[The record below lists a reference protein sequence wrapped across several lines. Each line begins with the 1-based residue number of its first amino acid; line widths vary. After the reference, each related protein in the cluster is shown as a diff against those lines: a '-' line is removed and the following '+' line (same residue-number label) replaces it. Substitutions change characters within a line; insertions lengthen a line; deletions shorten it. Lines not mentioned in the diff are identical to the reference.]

1 MVASRSKT
9 SKQNLTVEVATAV
22 SEAVSSVSSVGPVS
36 ETVSSVVVGV
46 SLSLPLG
53 NMDGSGGVGDVAS
66 GTSVGSSDSRDGGR
80 GNAEGG
86 EGGRGGDLGVAGDHR
101 GDSVDGVGDNRGMGV
116 AHDRGNSVMS
126 RVDTVVGLSLSLPLA
141 VVESV
146 AVSETVGPVATV
158 VATKA
163 VSVSVVGISLRL
175 SLPLAIVESMAVS
188 KTVSPVATVVATKTV
203 AVAVVGI
210 GISLR
215 LSSGE
220 GRKGKCQDLRVK
232 KLLGGEIVN
241 RERQTYSL
249 HLSSA
254 TFCDKPCSS
263 QSPLLFYT
271 QATTPPPLHQR
282 LLSHQAGENVNALRP
297 ANLVLRK
304 CTQTQKMSDEHHH
317 CTFDIYSPDSIQ

>member
-1 MVASRSKT
+1 MYILKVECWTSPKPRGKNFTDEARCNDFRICTSSEFQIRLGPIHGQNVGSMVASRSKT
-9 SKQNLTVEVATAV
+9 SKQNLTPVVATAV

-36 ETVSSVVVGV
+36 KTVSSVVVGV

-66 GTSVGSSDSRDGGR
+66 GTSVGSSNSGDGGR
-80 GNAEGG
+80 GNADGG

-126 RVDTVVGLSLSLPLA
+126 SVDTVVGLSLGLSLSLPLA

-146 AVSETVGPVATV
+146 AVS
-158 VATKA
+158 
-163 VSVSVVGISLRL
+163 
-175 SLPLAIVESMAVS
+175 
-188 KTVSPVATVVATKTV
+188 KTISPVATVVATKTV

-215 LSSGE
+215 LSGGE
-220 GRKGKCQDLRVK
+220 GRKGKCQD
-232 KLLGGEIVN
+232 
-241 RERQTYSL
+241 SL

-254 TFCDKPCSS
+254 TFCDKP
-263 QSPLLFYT
+263 SPCT
-271 QATTPPPLHQR
+271 
-282 LLSHQAGENVNALRP
+282 LRCP
-297 ANLVLRK
+297 
-304 CTQTQKMSDEHHH
+304 C
-317 CTFDIYSPDSIQ
+317 

>member
-1 MVASRSKT
+1 MGRMYILKVECWTSPKPCGKDFTDEARCNYFRICTSSEFQIRVGPIHGQNVGSMVASRSKT

-22 SEAVSSVSSVGPVS
+22 SEAVSSVPSVGPVS

-66 GTSVGSSDSRDGGR
+66 GTSVGSSDSGDGG
-80 GNAEGG
+80 
-86 EGGRGGDLGVAGDHR
+86 
-101 GDSVDGVGDNRGMGV
+101 
-116 AHDRGNSVMS
+116 RGNSVMS

-175 SLPLAIVESMAVS
+175 SLPFAVVESMAVS

-220 GRKGKCQDLRVK
+220 GRKGKCQD
-232 KLLGGEIVN
+232 
-241 RERQTYSL
+241 SL

-254 TFCDKPCSS
+254 TFCDKP
-263 QSPLLFYT
+263 SP
-271 QATTPPPLHQR
+271 
-282 LLSHQAGENVNALRP
+282 
-297 ANLVLRK
+297 
-304 CTQTQKMSDEHHH
+304 CTLP
-317 CTFDIYSPDSIQ
+317 CPC

>member
-1 MVASRSKT
+1 MYILKVECWTSPKPCGKDFTDEARCNNFRICTSSEFQIRVGPIHGQNVGSMVASRSKT

-22 SEAVSSVSSVGPVS
+22 SEAVSSVPSVGPVS

-66 GTSVGSSDSRDGGR
+66 GTSVGSS
-80 GNAEGG
+80 N
-86 EGGRGGDLGVAGDHR
+86 
-101 GDSVDGVGDNRGMGV
+101 SVDGVGDNRGMGV

-141 VVESV
+141 VVESM

-175 SLPLAIVESMAVS
+175 SLSLPLAVVESMAVS
-188 KTVSPVATVVATKTV
+188 KTISPVAPVVATKTV

-210 GISLR
+210 GI
-215 LSSGE
+215 
-220 GRKGKCQDLRVK
+220 
-232 KLLGGEIVN
+232 
-241 RERQTYSL
+241 
-249 HLSSA
+249 
-254 TFCDKPCSS
+254 
-263 QSPLLFYT
+263 
-271 QATTPPPLHQR
+271 
-282 LLSHQAGENVNALRP
+282 
-297 ANLVLRK
+297 
-304 CTQTQKMSDEHHH
+304 
-317 CTFDIYSPDSIQ
+317 

>member
-22 SEAVSSVSSVGPVS
+22 SEAVSSVSSVVA
-36 ETVSSVVVGV
+36 GV

-53 NMDGSGGVGDVAS
+53 NMDGSGGVGDIAS
-66 GTSVGSSDSRDGGR
+66 GTSVGSSDSGDGGG
-80 GNAEGG
+80 GNADGG

-163 VSVSVVGISLRL
+163 VSVSVVGI
-175 SLPLAIVESMAVS
+175 
-188 KTVSPVATVVATKTV
+188 
-203 AVAVVGI
+203 

-220 GRKGKCQDLRVK
+220 GRKGKCQD
-232 KLLGGEIVN
+232 
-241 RERQTYSL
+241 SL

-254 TFCDKPCSS
+254 TFC
-263 QSPLLFYT
+263 
-271 QATTPPPLHQR
+271 
-282 LLSHQAGENVNALRP
+282 
-297 ANLVLRK
+297 
-304 CTQTQKMSDEHHH
+304 
-317 CTFDIYSPDSIQ
+317 